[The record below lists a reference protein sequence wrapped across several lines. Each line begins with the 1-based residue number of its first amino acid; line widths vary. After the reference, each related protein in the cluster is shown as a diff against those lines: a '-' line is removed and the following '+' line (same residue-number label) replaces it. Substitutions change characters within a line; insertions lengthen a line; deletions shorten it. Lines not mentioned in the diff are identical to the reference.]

1 MKDIPVKDDDL
12 EGLSFKLRGTNWQD
26 LARRLKFQDSAITAF
41 DKENE
46 EYPKKALKMLFQWKR
61 RDGSK
66 ATYRVL
72 HAALSHEF
80 VSRRDLAEQFC

>member
-12 EGLSFKLRGTNWQD
+12 EGLSLKLNGTDWEA
-26 LARRLKFQDSAITAF
+26 LARRLKFQDPEITAF

-46 EYPKKALKMLFQWKR
+46 GYPKKALKMLFQWKR

-80 VSRRDLAEQFC
+80 VKRGDLAEKFC